1 VNGDPGWAF
10 GQSSSGFSIR
20 PVWQPRE
27 LILDVSRPRHNAMS
41 DLRTKDGRRQFALLA
56 AVAFVLASNAQ
67 AAGRRIEEASFV
79 TVGGIEQ
86 WVTIR
91 GDDDARP
98 LLLLLHGGPGD
109 VQSPFVSTYA
119 PYERDFVLVQW
130 DERGAGR
137 TFAKNGAAGVTLE
150 KQITDGIDLSEQ
162 LRRRFPRQKLILFGH
177 SWGSIV
183 ATGMA
188 QRRPDLFA
196 AYVGTGQVASWADTV
211 QFQFQF
217 LRQRYKEQGATTAL
231 AALDA
236 IGTPDP
242 TNLVQYFGFSRPIRQ
257 NMNPSD
263 TAWLTGLLDLAK
275 ASGETDATIKVT
287 SDGMSASGAALAES
301 VVAENLPATASTFR
315 IPYYVIQG
323 RHDLF
328 APTALAE
335 AYFAGVSAPAK
346 RMIIIEDAGHFA
358 LSTHQAAVIAAL
370 EQLVR

>member
-1 VNGDPGWAF
+1 MFDAHA
-10 GQSSSGFSIR
+10 R
-20 PVWQPRE
+20 
-27 LILDVSRPRHNAMS
+27 
-41 DLRTKDGRRQFALLA
+41 DGLRQFALLIA
-56 AVAFVLASNAQ
+56 IAVVLAITAQ
-67 AAGRRIEEASFV
+67 AAGRGIEEAAFV
-79 TVGGIEQ
+79 KVGGIEQ

-91 GDDDARP
+91 GDDDRKP
-98 LLLLLHGGPGD
+98 VLLLLHGGPGD

-162 LRRRFPRQKLILFGH
+162 LRRQFHRQKLILFGH
-177 SWGSIV
+177 SWGSVV
-183 ATGMA
+183 ATEMA
-188 QRRPDLFA
+188 QRRPELFG

-217 LRQRYKEQGATTAL
+217 LKRRYKEKGDAAGL
-231 AALDA
+231 AALEA

-242 TNLVQYFGFSRPIRQ
+242 KNLVQYFGFSRPIRQ

-263 TAWLTGLLDLAK
+263 TAWLTGLLALAK

-287 SDGMSASGAALAES
+287 SDGMSASGAAMADSL
-301 VVAENLPATASTFR
+301 VAEDLPATASTFK

-328 APTALAE
+328 APTPLAE
-335 AYFAGVSAPAK
+335 AYFAKVSAPKK
-346 RMIIIEDAGHFA
+346 RMVVIEDAGHFA
-358 LSTHQAAVIAAL
+358 LSTHQAEVIAAL
-370 EQLVR
+370 KQMVR